1 MTTNDAQKPLDTT
14 EADSPAGVSCAAA
27 SGSEEWTKGYA
38 QGHQEGYERG
48 MAAALP
54 LPTDIIAVRVP
65 CPLPFM
71 LAIMKA
77 FGRKYPK
84 GRMRQVGEW
93 THFTNEEV
101 PQNDKLTDAGTKTL

>member
-1 MTTNDAQKPLDTT
+1 MNANTHHEDERLSA
-14 EADSPAGVSCAAA
+14 PAG
-27 SGSEEWTKGYA
+27 SEDWTKGYA
-38 QGHQEGYERG
+38 QGHREGYERG

-54 LPTDIIAVRVP
+54 LPSDIIAVRVP

-101 PQNDKLTDAGTKTL
+101 PQNKKISDNG

>member
-1 MTTNDAQKPLDTT
+1 MNTNDDQIPKDTA
-14 EADSPAGVSCAAA
+14 EVNSPAGVSCAAA
-27 SGSEEWTKGYA
+27 SGSDEWAKGYA
-38 QGHQEGYERG
+38 QGHQAGYERG
-48 MAAALP
+48 MADALP

-71 LAIMKA
+71 LKIMKA

-101 PQNDKLTDAGTKTL
+101 L

>member
-1 MTTNDAQKPLDTT
+1 MTREDQEIEAATAEATDA
-14 EADSPAGVSCAAA
+14 AGVGCAPRT
-27 SGSEEWTKGYA
+27 GSEDWTQGYA
-38 QGHQEGYERG
+38 QGHREGYERG

-65 CPLPFM
+65 CPLTFM

-101 PQNDKLTDAGTKTL
+101 PQNA